1 MQLFE
6 PLGRIWAATKS
17 DNPLRFTSPHQE
29 RPMITHT
36 ASGKA
41 AMIALAAIS
50 AASPAYSLDK
60 VRFGTDWLAEAD
72 HGGFYQAVA
81 DGTYARYGLD
91 VEILQ
96 GGPGAQNRALLLTG
110 KLDFYL
116 GTQQEQLV
124 GIEQGIPLVD
134 VAAFYQKNAQ
144 VILAHPDSGIETFQD
159 LAKLETIYMTQ
170 GGFGAYF
177 EWMKAN
183 FGGFH
188 DGQFRPYNF
197 SPAPFLANRQ
207 SAQQG
212 LITAEP
218 YEVRKQTGTE
228 PKIFL
233 LADSGYKPYATT
245 ITVPQSLVDGN
256 PDLVQRF
263 VDASIEGWYNYLY
276 GDNAAANALIKAT
289 NPEMTDGQIEYAIEK
304 IRQYGIVDSGDALDK
319 GIGCLTAERYKQLA
333 DELVK
338 VKLLKADTDYT
349 RAFDTRF
356 SCKGVGLN
364 LKR

>member
-1 MQLFE
+1 MNAHIL
-6 PLGRIWAATKS
+6 S
-17 DNPLRFTSPHQE
+17 S
-29 RPMITHT
+29 
-36 ASGKA
+36 KA
-41 AMIALAAIS
+41 AIVAALAIAVSI
-50 AASPAYSLDK
+50 ASPAYSLDK

-81 DGTYARYGLD
+81 DGTYAKYGLE

-144 VILAHPDSGIETFQD
+144 VILAHPDSGVEKFED
-159 LAKLETIYMTQ
+159 LAKLETIFMTQ

-183 FGGFH
+183 FDGFR
-188 DGQFRPYNF
+188 DEQFQRYNF
-197 SPAPFLANRQ
+197 SAAPFLANKQ

-218 YEVRKQTGTE
+218 YEIQKHTGAE

-233 LADSGYKPYATT
+233 LADNGYKPYATT
-245 ITVPQSLVDGN
+245 IAVQQNLIDSN

-289 NPEMTDGQIEYAIEK
+289 NPEMTDGQIEYAIQK
-304 IRQYGIVDSGDALDK
+304 IKQYGIVDSGDALDK
-319 GIGCLTAERYKQLA
+319 GIGCLTTERYKWLA

-338 VKLLKADTDYT
+338 VKLLKPETNYT
-349 RAFDTRF
+349 KAFDTRF
-356 SCKGVGLN
+356 SCKGVGMA
-364 LKR
+364 LKKSAL

>member
-1 MQLFE
+1 MNMHISRKKPAIAGL
-6 PLGRIWAATKS
+6 L
-17 DNPLRFTSPHQE
+17 
-29 RPMITHT
+29 
-36 ASGKA
+36 
-41 AMIALAAIS
+41 ALAATFL
-50 AASPAYSLDK
+50 ASPAYSLDK

-91 VEILQ
+91 VEIVQ
-96 GGPGAQNRALLLTG
+96 GGPNAKNRALLLAG

-144 VILAHPDSGIETFQD
+144 VIVAHPDSGIEKFGD
-159 LAKLETIYMTQ
+159 LAKLETIFMTQ

-183 FGGFH
+183 YGGFR
-188 DGQFRPYNF
+188 DEQFRPYTY
-197 SPAPFLANRQ
+197 SPAPFLANKQ

-218 YEVRKQTGTE
+218 FQIKEHTGVE

-233 LADSGYKPYATT
+233 LADAGYKPYATT
-245 ITVPQSLVDGN
+245 ITVQQNLIDTN
-256 PDLVQRF
+256 PDVVQRF

-276 GDNAAANALIKAT
+276 RDNSAANALIKAT
-289 NPEMTDGQIEYAIEK
+289 NPDMTDGQIEYAIDK
-304 IRQYGIVDSGDALDK
+304 INKYGIVDSGDALDK
-319 GIGCLTAERYKQLA
+319 GIGCLTAERYKWVA

-338 VKLLKADTDYT
+338 VGLLKQETDYT
-349 RAFDTRF
+349 KAFDTRF
-356 SCKGVGLN
+356 SCKGVGLS
-364 LKR
+364 LKRS

>member
-1 MQLFE
+1 MNAHIQLSKSV
-6 PLGRIWAATKS
+6 IAALLT
-17 DNPLRFTSPHQE
+17 
-29 RPMITHT
+29 IV
-36 ASGKA
+36 
-41 AMIALAAIS
+41 AIS

-81 DGTYARYGLD
+81 DGTYAKYGLD
-91 VEILQ
+91 VEIQQ
-96 GGPGAQNRALLLTG
+96 GGPGAQNRAMLLAG

-134 VAAFYQKNAQ
+134 VVAIYQKNAQ
-144 VILAHPDSGIETFQD
+144 VILAHPGKGIDKFED
-159 LAKLETIYMTQ
+159 LAKLKTIFMTQ

-183 FGGFH
+183 FSGFR
-188 DGQFRPYNF
+188 DEQFRPYNF
-197 SPAPFLANRQ
+197 SPAPFLADEN

-212 LITAEP
+212 LVTSEP
-218 YEVRKQTGTE
+218 YEIKTQTGID

-233 LADSGYKPYATT
+233 LADVGYAPYATM
-245 ITVPQSLVDGN
+245 ITVQRSLIDAN

-276 GDNAAANALIKAT
+276 GDNATANRLIKAD
-289 NPEMTDGQIEYAIEK
+289 NPDMTDGQIDYAIAKLKE
-304 IRQYGIVDSGDALDK
+304 YGIVDSGDALDK
-319 GIGCLTAERYKQLA
+319 GIGCMTAERYEQFA
-333 DELVK
+333 EELVK
-338 VKLLKADTDYT
+338 VRLLKPDTDYSK
-349 RAFDTRF
+349 AFDTRF
-356 SCKGVGLN
+356 SCKGVGLS
-364 LKR
+364 LKK

>member
-1 MQLFE
+1 MNAH
-6 PLGRIWAATKS
+6 IS
-17 DNPLRFTSPHQE
+17 
-29 RPMITHT
+29 
-36 ASGKA
+36 SGKA
-41 AMIALAAIS
+41 TIVAALAIS
-50 AASPAYSLDK
+50 AVCIASPAYSLDK

-81 DGTYARYGLD
+81 DGTYAKYGLD
-91 VEILQ
+91 VEIQQ

-144 VILAHPDSGIETFQD
+144 VILAHADSGVEKFED
-159 LAKLETIYMTQ
+159 LAKLETIFMTQ

-183 FGGFH
+183 FVSFR
-188 DGQFRPYNF
+188 DEQFRPYNF
-197 SPAPFLANRQ
+197 SPAPFLADKN

-218 YEVRKQTGTE
+218 YEIQKQTGVE

-233 LADSGYKPYATT
+233 LADSGYKPYATM
-245 ITVPQSLVDGN
+245 ITVQQNLIDTN

-276 GDNAAANALIKAT
+276 GDNAAANALIKTT
-289 NPEMTDGQIEYAIEK
+289 NPEMTDGQIEYAIDK
-304 IRQYGIVDSGDALDK
+304 MKQYGIVDSGDALDR
-319 GIGCLTAERYKQLA
+319 GIGCMTAERYKQLA

-349 RAFDTRF
+349 KAFDTRF
-356 SCKGVGLN
+356 SCKGVGVG
-364 LKR
+364 LKKS

>member
-1 MQLFE
+1 MNAH
-6 PLGRIWAATKS
+6 IS
-17 DNPLRFTSPHQE
+17 
-29 RPMITHT
+29 
-36 ASGKA
+36 SGKA
-41 AMIALAAIS
+41 AIVAALAIS
-50 AASPAYSLDK
+50 TVSFATPAYSLDK

-81 DGTYARYGLD
+81 DGTYAKYGLD
-91 VEILQ
+91 VEIQQ

-144 VILAHPDSGIETFQD
+144 VILAHSDSGVEKFED
-159 LAKLETIYMTQ
+159 LAKLETIFMTQ

-183 FGGFH
+183 FGGFR
-188 DGQFRPYNF
+188 DEQYRTYNF
-197 SPAPFLANRQ
+197 SPAQFLADKN

-218 YEVRKQTGTE
+218 YEIQKQTGVE

-233 LADSGYKPYATT
+233 LADSGYKPYATM
-245 ITVPQSLVDGN
+245 ITVQQNLIDTN

-276 GDNAAANALIKAT
+276 GDNAAANALIKTT
-289 NPEMTDGQIEYAIEK
+289 NPEMTDGQIEYAIDK
-304 IRQYGIVDSGDALDK
+304 MKQYGIVDSGDALDK
-319 GIGCLTAERYKQLA
+319 GIGCMTAERYKQLA

-349 RAFDTRF
+349 KAFDTRF
-356 SCKGVGLN
+356 SCKGIGLS
-364 LKR
+364 LKKS

>member
-1 MQLFE
+1 MNAH
-6 PLGRIWAATKS
+6 IS
-17 DNPLRFTSPHQE
+17 
-29 RPMITHT
+29 
-36 ASGKA
+36 SGKA
-41 AMIALAAIS
+41 TIVAALAIS
-50 AASPAYSLDK
+50 AVCIASPAYSLDK

-81 DGTYARYGLD
+81 DGTYAKYGLD
-91 VEILQ
+91 VEIQQ

-144 VILAHPDSGIETFQD
+144 VILAHSDSGVEKFED
-159 LAKLETIYMTQ
+159 LAKLETIFMTQ

-183 FGGFH
+183 FGGFR
-188 DGQFRPYNF
+188 DEQYRPYNF
-197 SPAPFLANRQ
+197 SPAPFLADRN

-218 YEVRKQTGTE
+218 YEIQKQTGTE
-228 PKIFL
+228 PEIFL

-245 ITVPQSLVDGN
+245 ITVQQSLIDTN

-289 NPEMTDGQIEYAIEK
+289 NPEMTDGQIEYAIDK
-304 IRQYGIVDSGDALDK
+304 MKQYGIVDSGDALDK
-319 GIGCLTAERYKQLA
+319 GIGCMTAERYKWLA

-338 VKLLKADTDYT
+338 VKLLEPDTDYT
-349 RAFDTRF
+349 KAFDTRF
-356 SCKGVGLN
+356 SCKGVGLS
-364 LKR
+364 LKRQ

>member
-1 MQLFE
+1 MDMHTSRNKHAIAGL
-6 PLGRIWAATKS
+6 LALVAT
-17 DNPLRFTSPHQE
+17 FF
-29 RPMITHT
+29 
-36 ASGKA
+36 
-41 AMIALAAIS
+41 
-50 AASPAYSLDK
+50 ASPAYSLDK

-91 VEILQ
+91 VEIVP
-96 GGPGAQNRALLLTG
+96 GGPGTQNRALLLAR

-144 VILAHPDSGIETFQD
+144 VILAHPDSDIEKFAD
-159 LAKLETIYMTQ
+159 LAKLETIFMTQ
-170 GGFGAYF
+170 GGFDAYF
-177 EWMKAN
+177 QWMKAN
-183 FGGFH
+183 YGGFR
-188 DGQFRPYNF
+188 DEQFMRYPF
-197 SPAPFLANRQ
+197 SPAPFLANKQ

-218 YEVRKQTGTE
+218 FQIKEQTGVE
-228 PKIFL
+228 PTIFL
-233 LADSGYKPYATT
+233 LADAGYKPYATT
-245 ITVPQSLVDGN
+245 ITVQQNLIDTN

-276 GDNAAANALIKAT
+276 RDNTAANALIKTT
-289 NPEMTDGQIEYAIEK
+289 NPDMTDGQIEYAIDK
-304 IRQYGIVDSGDALDK
+304 INKYGIVDSGDALDK
-319 GIGCLTAERYKQLA
+319 GIGCLTSERYKWLA

-338 VKLLKADTDYT
+338 VGLLKAETDYT
-349 RAFDTRF
+349 KAYDTRF
-356 SCKGVGLN
+356 SCKGVGLA
-364 LKR
+364 LKRS

>member
-1 MQLFE
+1 MH
-6 PLGRIWAATKS
+6 
-17 DNPLRFTSPHQE
+17 TSGNKP
-29 RPMITHT
+29 
-36 ASGKA
+36 A
-41 AMIALAAIS
+41 IAGLLAIFVTS
-50 AASPAYSLDK
+50 LSSPAYSLDK

-91 VEILQ
+91 VEIVQ
-96 GGPGAQNRALLLTG
+96 GGPGTQNRALLLAG

-144 VILAHPDSGIETFQD
+144 VIVTHPDSGIEKFGD
-159 LAKLETIYMTQ
+159 LAKLETIFMTQ

-183 FGGFH
+183 YGGFR
-188 DGQFRPYNF
+188 DEQFRPYTY
-197 SPAPFLANRQ
+197 SPAPFLANKQ
-207 SAQQG
+207 SGQQG

-218 YEVRKQTGTE
+218 FQIKEQTGVE

-233 LADSGYKPYATT
+233 LADAGYMPYATT
-245 ITVPQSLVDGN
+245 ITVQQNLTDTN
-256 PDLVQRF
+256 ADLVQRF

-276 GDNAAANALIKAT
+276 RDNTEANALIKKT
-289 NPEMTDGQIEYAIEK
+289 NPEMTDGQIEYAIDK
-304 IRQYGIVDSGDALDK
+304 INKYGIVDSGDTLDK
-319 GIGCLTAERYKQLA
+319 GIGCLTAERYKWLA

-349 RAFDTRF
+349 KAFDTRF
-356 SCKGVGLN
+356 SCRGVGLS
-364 LKR
+364 LKK

>member
-1 MQLFE
+1 MN
-6 PLGRIWAATKS
+6 AH
-17 DNPLRFTSPHQE
+17 TSF
-29 RPMITHT
+29 
-36 ASGKA
+36 GKA
-41 AMIALAAIS
+41 AIFAALAFSTVTI
-50 AASPAYSLDK
+50 ASPAYSLDK

-81 DGTYARYGLD
+81 DGTYAKYGLD

-96 GGPGAQNRALLLTG
+96 GGPGAQNRAFLLTG
-110 KLDFYL
+110 KIDFYL

-144 VILAHPDSGIETFQD
+144 VILAHPDGGVEKFED
-159 LAKLETIYMTQ
+159 LAKLKTIFMTQ
-170 GGFGAYF
+170 GGFSAYF

-183 FGGFH
+183 FGGFR
-188 DGQFRPYNF
+188 DEQFGRYNF
-197 SPAPFLANRQ
+197 SSVPFIADKN

-218 YEVRKQTGTE
+218 YEIQKQTGIE

-233 LADSGYKPYATT
+233 LADIGYKPYATT
-245 ITVPQSLVDGN
+245 VTVQQSLIDSN

-276 GDNAAANALIKAT
+276 GDNAAANVLIKAT
-289 NPEMTDGQIEYAIEK
+289 NPEMTDGQIEYAIDK
-304 IRQYGIVDSGDALDK
+304 MKQYGIVDSGDALDK
-319 GIGCLTAERYKQLA
+319 GIGCLTAERYKWLA

-338 VKLLKADTDYT
+338 VKLLKPDTDYT
-349 RAFDTRF
+349 KAFDTNF
-356 SCKGVGLN
+356 SCKAVGMA
-364 LKR
+364 LKKSAL

>member
-1 MQLFE
+1 MNAH
-6 PLGRIWAATKS
+6 IS
-17 DNPLRFTSPHQE
+17 
-29 RPMITHT
+29 
-36 ASGKA
+36 SGKA
-41 AMIALAAIS
+41 ALVAALAIS
-50 AASPAYSLDK
+50 AVSIASPAYSLDK

-81 DGTYARYGLD
+81 DGTYAKYGLD
-91 VEILQ
+91 VEIQQ

-144 VILAHPDSGIETFQD
+144 VILAHPGSGVEKFED
-159 LAKLETIYMTQ
+159 LAKLETIFMTQ

-183 FGGFH
+183 FGGFR
-188 DGQFRPYNF
+188 DEQYRPYNF
-197 SPAPFLANRQ
+197 SPAPFLADRN

-218 YEVRKQTGTE
+218 YEIQKQTGTE

-233 LADSGYKPYATT
+233 LADRGYKPYATM
-245 ITVPQSLVDGN
+245 ITVQQSLIDMN

-276 GDNAAANALIKAT
+276 GDNAAANALIKTT
-289 NPEMTDGQIEYAIEK
+289 NPEMTDGQIEYAIDK
-304 IRQYGIVDSGDALDK
+304 MKQYGIVDSGDALDK
-319 GIGCLTAERYKQLA
+319 GIGCMTEERYKQLA

-338 VKLLKADTDYT
+338 VKLLKPDTDYT
-349 RAFDTRF
+349 KAFDARF

-364 LKR
+364 LKKS

>member
-1 MQLFE
+1 MHVSQSRSKTALAGM
-6 PLGRIWAATKS
+6 LAIGVVS
-17 DNPLRFTSPHQE
+17 MTSPAH
-29 RPMITHT
+29 
-36 ASGKA
+36 
-41 AMIALAAIS
+41 
-50 AASPAYSLDK
+50 SLDK

-72 HGGFYQAVA
+72 HGGFYQALA

-91 VEILQ
+91 VEIKQ
-96 GGPGAQNRALLLTG
+96 GGPGVQNRALLLTG

-116 GTQQEQLV
+116 GTQQEQLI

-144 VILAHPDSGIETFQD
+144 VLLTHPDAGVESFEDISR
-159 LAKLETIYMTQ
+159 LETIFMTH

-183 FGGFH
+183 FSGFS
-188 DGQFRPYNF
+188 DEQFKPYNF
-197 SPAPFLANRQ
+197 SAAPFLADRR

-218 YEVRKQTGTE
+218 YEIQRQTGAE

-233 LADSGYKPYATT
+233 LADSGYRPYATMV
-245 ITVPQSLVDGN
+245 TVQQSLIDQDR
-256 PDLVQRF
+256 DLVQRF

-276 GDNAAANALIKAT
+276 RENTVANELIKKE
-289 NPEMTDGQIEYAIEK
+289 NPEMTDGQIGYAVDK
-304 IRQYGIVDSGDALDK
+304 MKQYGIVDSGDALTN
-319 GIGCLTAERYKQLA
+319 GIGCLRAERYKQLF

-338 VKLLKADTDYT
+338 VKLLQPGTDYT
-349 RAFDTRF
+349 KAFDPSFT
-356 SCKGVGLN
+356 CKGVGMS
-364 LKR
+364 LKEKS

>member
-1 MQLFE
+1 MNAHISF
-6 PLGRIWAATKS
+6 S
-17 DNPLRFTSPHQE
+17 
-29 RPMITHT
+29 
-36 ASGKA
+36 KA
-41 AMIALAAIS
+41 AIVTALTIS
-50 AASPAYSLDK
+50 AITIASPAYSLDK

-81 DGTYARYGLD
+81 DGTYAKYGLD

-96 GGPGAQNRALLLTG
+96 GGPGAQNRAFLLTG
-110 KLDFYL
+110 KLNFYL

-144 VILAHPDSGIETFQD
+144 VILAHPNIGVETFED
-159 LAKLETIYMTQ
+159 LAKLKTIFMTQ

-177 EWMKAN
+177 EWMKGN
-183 FGGFH
+183 FGGFR
-188 DGQFRPYNF
+188 DEQYRPYNF
-197 SPAPFLANRQ
+197 SPAPFIADKN

-218 YEVRKQTGTE
+218 YEIKKQTGIE

-245 ITVPQSLVDGN
+245 ITVQRSLIDGN

-276 GDNAAANALIKAT
+276 GDNAATNALIKAT
-289 NPEMTDGQIEYAIEK
+289 NPDMTDGQIEYAIDK
-304 IRQYGIVDSGDALDK
+304 MKQYGIVDSGDALDK
-319 GIGCLTAERYKQLA
+319 GIGCLTAERYKWLA

-338 VKLLKADTDYT
+338 VKLLNAETDYT
-349 RAFDTRF
+349 KAFDARF
-356 SCKGVGLN
+356 SCKGVGLS
-364 LKR
+364 LKQQ

>member
-1 MQLFE
+1 MTSHCFVERPSIATL
-6 PLGRIWAATKS
+6 LVAATFS
-17 DNPLRFTSPHQE
+17 F
-29 RPMITHT
+29 
-36 ASGKA
+36 
-41 AMIALAAIS
+41 
-50 AASPAYSLDK
+50 ASPASALDK

-91 VEILQ
+91 VEIVQ
-96 GGPGAQNRALLLTG
+96 GGPGTHNRALLLAG

-144 VILAHPDSGIETFQD
+144 VLLAHPDAGMETFED
-159 LAKLETIYMTQ
+159 LAKLPTIFMTQ
-170 GGFGAYF
+170 GGFNAYF

-183 FGGFH
+183 FSGFR
-188 DGQFRPYNF
+188 DEQFRNYTY
-197 SPAPFLANRQ
+197 SPAPFLADRQ

-218 YEVRKQTGTE
+218 YQIKEQTGTE

-245 ITVPQSLVDGN
+245 ITVQQTLVDTN

-263 VDASIEGWYNYLY
+263 VDASIEGWYSYLY
-276 GDNAAANALIKAT
+276 GDNAATNALIKSE
-289 NPEMTDGQIEYAIEK
+289 NPEMTDGQIAYAIDK
-304 IRQYGIVDSGDALDK
+304 IKQYGIVDSGDALNK
-319 GIGCLTAERYKQLA
+319 GIGCLTAERYKELA

-338 VKLLKADTDYT
+338 VKLLQADTDYT
-349 RAFDTRF
+349 KAFDTRF

-364 LKR
+364 LKN